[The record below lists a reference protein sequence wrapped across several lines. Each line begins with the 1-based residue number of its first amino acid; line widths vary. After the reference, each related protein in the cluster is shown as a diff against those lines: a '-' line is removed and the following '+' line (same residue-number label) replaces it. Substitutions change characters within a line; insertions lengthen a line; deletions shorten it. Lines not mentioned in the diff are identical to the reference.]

1 MQLGTQRLVLPLLF
15 ATLTACGG
23 ATLADPRE
31 YPPGETR
38 AVAAEA
44 APDAPPVSREGRL
57 SADVVPVHY
66 DLALWLNPSSERYVG
81 SVTIDLD
88 VHARTRFIVLHGRS
102 LSIGGAQAFQGDREI
117 EGATTERI
125 AEGSVS
131 ADELV
136 IALESPLE
144 VGAARVTIDFESAF
158 DPGLRGLYRTELEG
172 RFYVGSKFEPTDAR
186 RAFPCF
192 DEPALRAPFH
202 VTITAPLGLTVASNA
217 PVRATTQVGDEQ
229 RVDFEETP
237 AIPTY
242 LAAFMVGPYVR
253 VEAPAV
259 AMPSGRSMPLG
270 AYVPPGREAAVV
282 FALEAAGN
290 FLSAMTTELDHELP
304 YAKMDLVA
312 VPGYSSGATEHPGL
326 ITFRDTLLLLDEGAG
341 TREMRTTAAIVAH
354 ELAHLWFGD
363 DVGIAWWDDLWIK
376 EGLASFYET
385 RLVDAWRPELGAGLA
400 EQAFIFEALSH
411 DALPTARPVVR
422 PVRSTP
428 EAISAYDPGVYARA
442 AGLLDMIETHI
453 GTEAFRQGMRAYVR
467 ANAGHAAEQAAVVAA
482 LESVTPSGALDE
494 ILTPFFT
501 QAGAPVLSAT
511 CRRAC
516 PTCERTLELTMS
528 QGVTDADGW
537 VVPLR
542 IDYEGAAAPM
552 ELQMQSGTRS
562 VPLEPA
568 NAPCPAWIQPNAA
581 GAYVRVDLR
590 TSEQVRG
597 LREVIASRSARERI
611 AFLHT
616 TSLALFSAD
625 YVNDDRVAD
634 FALLLQRLEG
644 EREPVV
650 LETIALLSR
659 RIARLA
665 VTPVQRRALGTATS
679 RVYAAQLRRLGFV
692 PVAGEP
698 PADAQLRV
706 LAITGAALGPATLS
720 RAQQRQVDARVTAHF
735 AGSHLPVNLLR
746 PLLLASA
753 RGQRT
758 PLRIEAITAR
768 LAASDAGT
776 NERSLLVAA
785 LGEAEDAAM
794 LQRGLDAVLTDAVR
808 PNEMLAALYEA
819 AESPTRV
826 PTLLAWIRT
835 HWDGLYAKLPA
846 RARVRLA
853 TMVQSACD
861 EQTIAAHEAF
871 VMSRIGGI
879 DGGAHA
885 FEEALAGARGCRD
898 VARGGR

>member
-1 MQLGTQRLVLPLLF
+1 MQLGTHRIVPTILF

-23 ATLADPRE
+23 AQLADPRE
-31 YPPGETR
+31 YSPGETR
-38 AVAAEA
+38 TATASETV
-44 APDAPPVSREGRL
+44 PDTAPVSHEGRL
-57 SADVVPVHY
+57 STDVVPVHY

-117 EGATTERI
+117 EGTTTERI

-136 IALESPLE
+136 IALESPLN
-144 VGAARVTIDFESAF
+144 VGAARLTIDFESAF

-202 VTITAPLGLTVASNA
+202 VTITAPSGLTVASNA
-217 PVRATTQVGDEQ
+217 PVRATTQVGEEQ

-259 AMPSGRSMPLG
+259 PMPSGRSMPLG
-270 AYVPPGREAAVV
+270 AYVPPGREAAVA
-282 FALEAAGN
+282 FALEAAGH
-290 FLSAMTTELDHELP
+290 FLGAMTTELEHELP

-341 TREMRTTAAIVAH
+341 TREMRTTATIVAH

-411 DALPTARPVVR
+411 DALPTARAVVR

-467 ANAGHAAEQAAVVAA
+467 ANAGHAAEQEAVVAA
-482 LESVTPSGALDE
+482 LESITPSGALEE
-494 ILTPFFT
+494 ILTPFFS
-501 QAGAPVLSAT
+501 QAGAPVLSAM
-511 CRRAC
+511 CLRSC
-516 PTCERTLELTMS
+516 PTCERTLQLTMS
-528 QGVTDADGW
+528 HGVTDAEGW
-537 VVPLR
+537 IVPLR
-542 IDYEGAAAPM
+542 IDYEGATSPI
-552 ELQMQSGTRS
+552 EIQMQSGTRS
-562 VPLEPA
+562 LPFEPA
-568 NAPCPAWIQPNAA
+568 NAACPAWIQPNAG

-590 TSEQVRG
+590 ASEPVRG

-616 TSLALFSAD
+616 TSLALFSPQW
-625 YVNDDRVAD
+625 VNDDRIAD
-634 FALLLQRLEG
+634 FALLLRRLES

-659 RIARLA
+659 RISRLA
-665 VTPVQRRALGTATS
+665 ATPAQRRALSTATS
-679 RVYAAQLRRLGFV
+679 RVFAAQLRRLGFA
-692 PVAGEP
+692 PVEGEP
-698 PADAQLRV
+698 AGDAQLRV
-706 LAITGAALGPATLS
+706 LAITGAALGPATLT
-720 RAQQRQVDARVTAHF
+720 RAQQRQVDVRIAAHF
-735 AGSHLPVNLLR
+735 GGDHLSVNLLR

-758 PLRIEAITAR
+758 PARIEAITAR

-794 LQRGLDAVLTDAVR
+794 LQRGLDVVLTDAVR
-808 PNEMLAALYEA
+808 PNEMLSALYEA

-826 PTLLAWIRT
+826 PTLLAWIRA
-835 HWDGLYAKLPA
+835 HWDALFAKLPA

-861 EQTIAAHEAF
+861 EETIAAHEAF
-871 VMSRIGGI
+871 VMPRIGSM

-898 VARGGR
+898 VAGAR